1 MPSLKRINK
10 YTRLYKK
17 LLNRHSIN
25 GMLVMLRTPRNDVSA
40 IYSKKKLL
48 NRHSKML
55 VMLRTLRNDVSVES
69 NYSTEHF

>member
-1 MPSLKRINK
+1 MTSLKRINE
-10 YTRLYKK
+10 YTRVYKK

-25 GMLVMLRTPRNDVSA
+25 MLVMLRTPRNDVSA

-48 NRHSKML
+48 NRHFKML

-69 NYSTEHF
+69 NYSTKHF